1 MKLIVFSIC
10 LNEEKTIG
18 ELLDR
23 IPRKIEGIDEI
34 VKVVI
39 DDGSKDRTVQI
50 AEEKGALVYSNQKQ
64 KRLAYSFQF
73 AIDKALELG
82 GDIAVNIDGDLQ
94 FMPEEIPLLVKP
106 IVQGRADFVAGN
118 RFSNGVKPENMPKS
132 KYLGNKLGAKV
143 ISSITNQKF
152 DDVTCGFRAYSREA
166 MLNININSKYTYT
179 QEVFQLMASKKLD
192 IVQVPITI
200 KYYKGRKSRVVKS
213 VSGFITNSAFNILR
227 AFRDFEPMKFFG
239 TLSLIPLI
247 LGLICLIFV
256 LIYWISTGSITPYKA
271 VGFAGIYLVSLSIV
285 VGLFGLLSDMLGRIV
300 NTQEKTLYYEKKSYY
315 SKFKK
320 SSK

>member
-23 IPRKIEGIDEI
+23 IPPKIEGINEI

-39 DDGSKDRTVQI
+39 DDGSSDRTAKI
-50 AEEKGALVYSNQKQ
+50 AKEKGALVYSNQRQ

-82 GDIAVNIDGDLQ
+82 ADIAVNIDGDLQ

-106 IVQGRADFVAGN
+106 IVQGKADFVAGN

-239 TLSLIPLI
+239 ILSLIPLI

-256 LIYWISTGSITPYKA
+256 LIYWISTGSITPYKT

-285 VGLFGLLSDMLGRIV
+285 VGLFGLLSDMLGRMV
-300 NTQEKTLYYEKKSYY
+300 NTQEKILYYDKKMYY
-315 SKFKK
+315 SKLKRKK
-320 SSK
+320 K